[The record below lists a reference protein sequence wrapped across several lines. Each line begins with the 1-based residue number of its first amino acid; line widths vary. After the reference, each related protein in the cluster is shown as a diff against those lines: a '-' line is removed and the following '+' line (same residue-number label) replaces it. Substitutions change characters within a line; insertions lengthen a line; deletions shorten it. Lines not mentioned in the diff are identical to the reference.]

1 MKHLN
6 EILDLLNPILFL
18 IAVVL
23 TYMAIYTGIDL
34 FSLVKLPERNKVF
47 LYLGGSF
54 SIGIGI
60 WIMQFIGMV
69 AININTSIE
78 YNIFLTVYSM
88 FFGISFVAV
97 AFLGIVL
104 REVKLWEI
112 LKAGFFV
119 MAAEVS
125 IHIIV
130 MFALNLQITYHIFY
144 VLFTSSLCFLIFCF
158 SIYIGYHPKQK
169 IVDQRFSKIISS
181 LIFTIAITLGYFL
194 FLDASIPS
202 SHVET
207 NALFNSSQLFLLY
220 LSVFVAL
227 LTIALIFASK
237 TILKSSEERSELSL
251 KELKYAYDLTFMTI
265 CCDNLGI
272 ITYVNDRFI
281 HRTNYSRS
289 EIIGVTIE
297 SLLTSNYPI
306 DQFRE
311 MEESLERGKVWKGEL
326 SIKCVDHQQIFTDAT
341 VVPIVNH
348 GQLKS
353 YCIIYTETTTMK
365 KTEEDLVRT
374 TKNLEDI
381 EYALEQSAI
390 VAFTDAKGVITHV
403 NEKFCEI
410 SQFPKDEIIGRTHAI
425 LKSNYHDQAFYQDM
439 WGKITRGKVWRGEIC
454 NRNRSGKY
462 YWVDTTIVPFLN
474 KEGKPYQYLAIRYDI
489 TQRKI
494 QEETL
499 HRQEK
504 LAAVGELATG
514 VAHEIRNPLTSI
526 KGYTEF
532 LASEENATDKKELFT
547 IILDEI
553 DRLND
558 IVEEF
563 MMFSKPNAMK
573 MKESNIVKVVAN
585 MVQFFELEA
594 SKKNI
599 FISFASQKEEIIVSC
614 DENKLKQVFINLIK
628 NAMEAMPEG
637 GYLSIEIEINH
648 GYVELAFHDTGSGI
662 PQEVI
667 NQLGEPFFTTK
678 NQGTGLGLMI
688 SKHIIENHFGELKI
702 ESELNVGTTFIV
714 QLPYYKEE

>member
-1 MKHLN
+1 M
-6 EILDLLNPILFL
+6 FL

-34 FSLVKLPERNKVF
+34 FSLVKLPERNKLF

-69 AININTSIE
+69 AININSSIE

-104 REVKLWEI
+104 REITLWEI

-130 MFALNLQITYHIFY
+130 MFALNLQITYNIFY
-144 VLFTSSLCFLIFCF
+144 VLFTASLCFFIFCF
-158 SIYIGYHPKQK
+158 SIYVGYHPKQK
-169 IVDQRFSKIISS
+169 VVDHRFSKIISS
-181 LIFTIAITLGYFL
+181 LIFTVAITLGYFL
-194 FLDASIPS
+194 FLDASILTNEN
-202 SHVET
+202 ET
-207 NALFNSSQLFLLY
+207 HALFNSSQLFLLY
-220 LSVFVAL
+220 LSLFVAL
-227 LTIALIFASK
+227 LTLALIFASK
-237 TILKSSEERSELSL
+237 TILKSTEERSELSI
-251 KELKYAYDLTFMTI
+251 KELKYAYDTTFMTI

-281 HRTNYSRS
+281 HRTNYSRGD
-289 EIIGVTIE
+289 IIGVSIE
-297 SLLTSNYPI
+297 SILSSSNLME
-306 DQFRE
+306 QFRE
-311 MEESLERGKVWKGEL
+311 MEENLQLGKTFKGDF
-326 SIKCVDHQQIFTDAT
+326 SIKCFDHQLIFVHST
-341 VVPIVNH
+341 VVPIINN
-348 GQLKS
+348 GILTS
-353 YCIIYTETTTMK
+353 YCMIYTETTSSK
-365 KTEEDLVRT
+365 KTEEDLKRT
-374 TKNLEDI
+374 TKSLEDI
-381 EYALEQSAI
+381 EYALDQSAI

-410 SQFPKDEIIGRTHAI
+410 SQFPKDELIGRTHSI
-425 LKSNYHDQAFYQDM
+425 LKSNYHDQAFYKEM
-439 WGKITRGKVWRGEIC
+439 WGKIASGKVWKGEIC

-474 KEGKPYQYLAIRYDI
+474 KEGKPYQFLAIRYDI

-494 QEETL
+494 QEEML

-504 LAAVGELATG
+504 LAAVGELAAG
-514 VAHEIRNPLTSI
+514 AAHEIRNPLTSI

-532 LASEENATDKKELFT
+532 LATEEVAADKKEIFA

-553 DRLND
+553 DRLNE
-558 IVEEF
+558 IVEDF
-563 MMFSKPNAMK
+563 MMFSKPNSMK
-573 MKESNIVKVVAN
+573 MKESNIVKVIAG

-599 FISFASQKEEIIVSC
+599 FISFASQKEEILISC

-628 NAMEAMPEG
+628 NAMEAMPGG

-662 PQEVI
+662 PKDVI

-678 NQGTGLGLMI
+678 SQGTGLGLMI
-688 SKHIIENHFGELKI
+688 SKHIIENHCGELKI
-702 ESELNVGTTFIV
+702 ESEVNVGTTFII
-714 QLPYYKEE
+714 QLPYYKDE

>member
-1 MKHLN
+1 M
-6 EILDLLNPILFL
+6 FL

-34 FSLVKLPERNKVF
+34 FSLVKLPERNKLF

-69 AININTSIE
+69 AININSSIE

-104 REVKLWEI
+104 REITLWEI

-130 MFALNLQITYHIFY
+130 MFALNLQITYNIFY
-144 VLFTSSLCFLIFCF
+144 VLFTASLCFFIFCF

-169 IVDQRFSKIISS
+169 VVDHRFSKIISS
-181 LIFTIAITLGYFL
+181 LIFTVAITLGYFL
-194 FLDASIPS
+194 FLDASILTNEN
-202 SHVET
+202 ET
-207 NALFNSSQLFLLY
+207 HALFNSSQLFLLY
-220 LSVFVAL
+220 LSLFVAL
-227 LTIALIFASK
+227 LTLALIFASK
-237 TILKSSEERSELSL
+237 TILKSTEERSELSI
-251 KELKYAYDLTFMTI
+251 KELKYAYDTTFMTI

-272 ITYVNDRFI
+272 ITYVNDHFI
-281 HRTNYSRS
+281 HRTNYSRGD
-289 EIIGVTIE
+289 IVGVSIE
-297 SLLTSNYPI
+297 SILSSSNLME
-306 DQFRE
+306 QFRE
-311 MEESLERGKVWKGEL
+311 MEENLQLGKTFKGDF
-326 SIKCVDHQQIFTDAT
+326 SIKCFDHQLIFVHST
-341 VVPIVNH
+341 VVPIINN
-348 GQLKS
+348 GILTS
-353 YCIIYTETTTMK
+353 YCMIYTETTSSK
-365 KTEEDLVRT
+365 KTEEDLKRT
-374 TKNLEDI
+374 TKSLEDI
-381 EYALEQSAI
+381 EYALDQSAI

-410 SQFPKDEIIGRTHAI
+410 SQFPKDELIGRTHSI
-425 LKSNYHDQAFYQDM
+425 LKSNYHDQAFYKEM
-439 WGKITRGKVWRGEIC
+439 WGKISNGKVWKGEIC

-474 KEGKPYQYLAIRYDI
+474 KEGKPYQFLAIRYDI

-494 QEETL
+494 QEEML

-504 LAAVGELATG
+504 LAAVGELAAG
-514 VAHEIRNPLTSI
+514 AAHEIRNPLTSI

-532 LASEENATDKKELFT
+532 LATEEVAADKKEIFA

-553 DRLND
+553 DRLNE
-558 IVEEF
+558 IVEDF
-563 MMFSKPNAMK
+563 MMFSKPNSMK
-573 MKESNIVKVVAN
+573 MKESNIVKVIAS

-599 FISFASQKEEIIVSC
+599 FISFASQKEEILISC

-628 NAMEAMPEG
+628 NAMEAMPSG

-662 PQEVI
+662 PKDVI

-678 NQGTGLGLMI
+678 SQGTGLGLMI

-702 ESELNVGTTFIV
+702 ESEVNVGTTFII
-714 QLPYYKEE
+714 QLPYYKDE